1 MRQVIAAVALACL
14 IGAGTAR
21 AEPVSVSLADYAFDF
36 PTVGYEITVT
46 GETRNIHDKLT
57 ADDYITINDGGLKL
71 KTLIDRMGR
80 RDRRQFIA
88 FFNAHCIVGFDTGCA
103 IMASG
108 DIELNEDMRMIF
120 RVSTATISIGGSKWT
135 NVGNGQ

>member
-1 MRQVIAAVALACL
+1 MKLSGMLLPLLATAFALPAAAD
-14 IGAGTAR
+14 
-21 AEPVSVSLADYAFDF
+21 PVPVSLADYAFDF

-80 RDRRQFIA
+80 GDRRQFIA
-88 FFNAHCIVGFDTGCA
+88 FFNDHCIVGFDTGCT
-103 IMASG
+103 ITASG

-120 RVSTATISIGGSKWT
+120 RVSTATIGKDGNEWSNAEGG
-135 NVGNGQ
+135 